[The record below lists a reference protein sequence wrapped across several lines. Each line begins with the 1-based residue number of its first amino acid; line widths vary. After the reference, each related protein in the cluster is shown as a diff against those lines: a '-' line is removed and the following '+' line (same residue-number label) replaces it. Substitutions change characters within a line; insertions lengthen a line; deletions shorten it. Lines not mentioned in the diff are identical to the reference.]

1 VAISETAAW
10 GWGSPRTL
18 GLATAGVLL
27 VSAWVAN
34 EMRTAEPLVD
44 MRMMAT
50 RSVWTANLAAFLL
63 GVGMYSSIAVVPA
76 LVQLPRLTGFGFGGS
91 AVTAGLFMLPTAAIQ
106 LLLGPFC
113 GRIDRRAGAPRMLQ
127 TGMACSLVAYLIL
140 VVGHATPTELVTSTV
155 ILGLGLGL
163 GLSSLANLVV
173 RAVGAGQTG
182 VATGMNTV
190 MRTLGGAF
198 GAQLATT
205 CIASSHGVAG
215 LPSDQG
221 FTLAFAM
228 CALAL
233 AAGLF
238 GAWLVPGR
246 RTLRIAVISPA
257 AR

>member
-1 VAISETAAW
+1 
-10 GWGSPRTL
+10 
-18 GLATAGVLL
+18 
-27 VSAWVAN
+27 
-34 EMRTAEPLVD
+34 
-44 MRMMAT
+44 
-50 RSVWTANLAAFLL
+50 VWTANLAAFLL

-91 AVTAGLFMLPTAAIQ
+91 VVTAGLFMLPTAAVQ

-113 GRIDRRAGAPRMLQ
+113 GRVDRRVGARAMLQ
-127 TGMACSLVAYLIL
+127 AGMACSLTAYVIL
-140 VVGHATPTELVTSTV
+140 VAGHATAAELMTATV

-173 RAVGAGQTG
+173 RAVRPEQTG

-198 GAQLATT
+198 GAQLAAT

-233 AAGLF
+233 AAGVG
-238 GAWLVPGR
+238 GAWLVPDR
-246 RTLRIAVISPA
+246 RA
-257 AR
+257 ARTAIRTALAPSRG